1 MRIAIIDDVMQ
12 EAEDTKA
19 LVLAHDATASITT
32 FNSGTEFV
40 SVHGADDVG
49 GTFDVIFLDIEMPGL
64 DGLETARAIRAYD
77 FDVVIVFTTRM
88 AQYAV
93 AGYEVDAVSYLVKPI
108 SAESFALAWRKIE
121 RIVSTRVVE
130 QIAIETTDG
139 NLYVK
144 TSDIYYM
151 EVRSH
156 KLYHYTAH
164 GVLASWNSLKAAFAQ
179 VENSNFALISR
190 YNVVNLAHVNKYDPV
205 SGDIMV
211 HDTLL
216 HVSRSAR
223 REISNKLLEFH
234 ARTA

>member
-1 MRIAIIDDVMQ
+1 MRVAIIDDVMQ
-12 EAEDTKA
+12 EAEDTKT
-19 LVLAHDATASITT
+19 LVLSRDAASNTII
-32 FNSGTEFV
+32 FSSGTEFV
-40 SVHGADDVG
+40 QAYKDKHD
-49 GTFDVIFLDIEMPGL
+49 FDVIFLDIEMHGL
-64 DGLETARAIRAYD
+64 DGLETARAIREYD
-77 FDVVIVFTTRM
+77 QQVVIVFTTRM

-93 AGYEVDAVSYLVKPI
+93 AGYEVDAISYLVKPI

-121 RIVSTRVVE
+121 RIVSSHVVE
-130 QIAIETTDG
+130 QIAIETTDS

-156 KLYHYTAH
+156 KLYYYTAH
-164 GVLASWNSLKAAFAQ
+164 GVLTAWNSLKAAFTQ
-179 VENSNFALISR
+179 VKNSNFALISR

-234 ARTA
+234 ARNA

>member
-1 MRIAIIDDVMQ
+1 MRVAIIDDVMQ
-12 EAEDTKA
+12 EAEDTKT
-19 LVLAHDATASITT
+19 LVLSRDAASNTT
-32 FNSGTEFV
+32 IFSSGTEFV
-40 SVHGADDVG
+40 QAYKDKHD
-49 GTFDVIFLDIEMPGL
+49 FDVIFLDIEMPGL
-64 DGLETARAIRAYD
+64 DGLETARAIREYD
-77 FDVVIVFTTRM
+77 QQVVIVFTTRM

-108 SAESFALAWRKIE
+108 SAESFSLAWRKIE
-121 RIVSTRVVE
+121 RIISSRADE
-130 QIAIETTDG
+130 HIALETTDG

-156 KLYHYTAH
+156 KLYYYTAH
-164 GVLASWNSLKAAFAQ
+164 GVLTAWNSLKAAFAQ

-211 HDTLL
+211 HDMML

-234 ARTA
+234 ARNA

>member
-1 MRIAIIDDVMQ
+1 MRVAIIDDVMQ
-12 EAEDTKA
+12 EAEDTKT
-19 LVLAHDATASITT
+19 LVLSRDAASNTT
-32 FNSGTEFV
+32 IFSSGTEFV
-40 SVHGADDVG
+40 QAYKDKHD
-49 GTFDVIFLDIEMPGL
+49 FDIIFLDIEMHGL
-64 DGLETARAIRAYD
+64 DGLETARAIREYD
-77 FDVVIVFTTRM
+77 QQVVIVFTTRM

-108 SAESFALAWRKIE
+108 SAESFSLAWRKIE
-121 RIVSTRVVE
+121 RIISSRADE
-130 QIAIETTDG
+130 HIALETTDG

-156 KLYHYTAH
+156 KLYYYTAH
-164 GVLASWNSLKAAFAQ
+164 GVLTAWNSLKAAFTQ

-234 ARTA
+234 ARNA

>member
-1 MRIAIIDDVMQ
+1 
-12 EAEDTKA
+12 
-19 LVLAHDATASITT
+19 
-32 FNSGTEFV
+32 
-40 SVHGADDVG
+40 
-49 GTFDVIFLDIEMPGL
+49 
-64 DGLETARAIRAYD
+64 
-77 FDVVIVFTTRM
+77 M

-93 AGYEVDAVSYLVKPI
+93 AGYEVDAISYLVKPI
-108 SAESFALAWRKIE
+108 SAESFSLAWRKIE
-121 RIVSTRVVE
+121 RIISSRADE
-130 QIAIETTDG
+130 HIALETTDG

-156 KLYHYTAH
+156 KLYYYTAH
-164 GVLASWNSLKAAFAQ
+164 GVLTAWNSLKAAFTQ

-234 ARTA
+234 ARNA

>member
-1 MRIAIIDDVMQ
+1 MRVAIIDDVMQ
-12 EAEDTKA
+12 EAEDTKT
-19 LVLAHDATASITT
+19 LVLSRDAASNTII
-32 FNSGTEFV
+32 FSSGTEFV
-40 SVHGADDVG
+40 QAYKDKHD
-49 GTFDVIFLDIEMPGL
+49 FDVIFLDIEMHGL
-64 DGLETARAIRAYD
+64 DGLETARAIREYD
-77 FDVVIVFTTRM
+77 QQVVIVFTTRM

-93 AGYEVDAVSYLVKPI
+93 AGYEVDAISYLVKPI
-108 SAESFALAWRKIE
+108 SAESFSLAWRKIE
-121 RIVSTRVVE
+121 RIISSRADE
-130 QIAIETTDG
+130 HIALETTDG

-156 KLYHYTAH
+156 KLYYYTAH
-164 GVLASWNSLKAAFAQ
+164 GVLTAWNSLKAAFAQ
-179 VENSNFALISR
+179 VEDSNFALISR

-234 ARTA
+234 ARNA

>member
-1 MRIAIIDDVMQ
+1 MRVAIIDDVMQ
-12 EAEDTKA
+12 EAEDTKT
-19 LVLAHDATASITT
+19 LVLSRDAASNTII
-32 FNSGTEFV
+32 FSSGTEFV
-40 SVHGADDVG
+40 QAYKDKHD
-49 GTFDVIFLDIEMPGL
+49 FDVIFLDIEMHGL
-64 DGLETARAIRAYD
+64 DGLETARAIREYD
-77 FDVVIVFTTRM
+77 QQVVIVFTTRM

-93 AGYEVDAVSYLVKPI
+93 AGYEVDAISYLVKPI
-108 SAESFALAWRKIE
+108 SAESFSLAWRKIE
-121 RIVSTRVVE
+121 RIISSRADVH
-130 QIAIETTDG
+130 IALVTTDG

-156 KLYHYTAH
+156 KLYYYTAH
-164 GVLASWNSLKAAFAQ
+164 GVLTAWNSLKAAFTQ

-234 ARTA
+234 ARNA

>member
-1 MRIAIIDDVMQ
+1 MRVAIIDDVMR
-12 EAEDTKA
+12 EAEDTKT
-19 LVLAHDATASITT
+19 LVLSRDAASNTII
-32 FNSGTEFV
+32 FSSGTEFV
-40 SVHGADDVG
+40 QAYKDKHD
-49 GTFDVIFLDIEMPGL
+49 FDIIFLDIEMHGL
-64 DGLETARAIRAYD
+64 DGLETARAIREYD
-77 FDVVIVFTTRM
+77 QQVVIVFTTRM

-108 SAESFALAWRKIE
+108 SAESFSLAWRKIE
-121 RIVSTRVVE
+121 RIISSRADE
-130 QIAIETTDG
+130 HIALETTDG

-156 KLYHYTAH
+156 KLYYYTAH
-164 GVLASWNSLKAAFAQ
+164 GVLTAWNSLKAAFAQ
-179 VENSNFALISR
+179 VEDSNFALISR

-211 HDTLL
+211 HDTML

-223 REISNKLLEFH
+223 REVSNKLLEFH
-234 ARTA
+234 ARNA

>member
-1 MRIAIIDDVMQ
+1 MRVAIIDDVMQ
-12 EAEDTKA
+12 EAEDTKT
-19 LVLAHDATASITT
+19 LVLSRDAASNTT
-32 FNSGTEFV
+32 IFSSGTEFV
-40 SVHGADDVG
+40 QAYKDKHD
-49 GTFDVIFLDIEMPGL
+49 FDIIFLDIEMHGL
-64 DGLETARAIRAYD
+64 DGLETARAIREYD
-77 FDVVIVFTTRM
+77 QQVVIVFTTRM

-93 AGYEVDAVSYLVKPI
+93 AGYEVDAISYLVKPI
-108 SAESFALAWRKIE
+108 SAESFSLAWRKIE
-121 RIVSTRVVE
+121 RIISSRADE
-130 QIAIETTDG
+130 HIALETTDG

-156 KLYHYTAH
+156 KLYYYTAH
-164 GVLASWNSLKAAFAQ
+164 GVLTAWNSLKAAFAQ

-234 ARTA
+234 ARNA